1 MNEHDIILVQEL
13 TQSYQQQFIWYKELR
28 DLVRKILSRL
38 ILSRGNMSELLA
50 GLEKKQKLLESIE
63 AERRRTSEYIAQWQN
78 CKAHIETNDEIKIFD
93 DVLQKTGLAIKEFL
107 DEEEMLKRYLEG
119 IIKKDSLLRNE
130 AAI

>member
-63 AERRRTSEYIAQWQN
+63 AERRRTSEYIVQWQN